1 MTCSYCRYPNLDDE
15 HRCRRCG
22 RPLSDSYAMAT
33 SGALATVPQPVRR
46 ESPPVAPPPAVEC
59 SPRQARLFHEKPT
72 GKVIP
77 FEALTSP
84 ELEAPL
90 IETPAK
96 ARTVTRT
103 SRGVQARRTAAPSDR
118 QPSLDF
124 LPPSPRSGRKPGAAV
139 EAVIFCDAPV
149 ATPTHRAFATAI
161 DGSMILIAFGL
172 FLVTFRLL
180 GGVFAFDKLMVLML
194 GASAA
199 LIGVFYGFVYV
210 WGSGRTPG
218 MRATGLTLIHF
229 DGYPPDRVSRW
240 MRYLAAC
247 LSYCACGLGILWAL
261 VDEESLAWHDHI
273 SKTFPT
279 FSRPETNF
287 VRHR

>member
-22 RPLSDSYAMAT
+22 RPLSDSYAMAI
-33 SGALATVPQPVRR
+33 SGALATLPQPVRR
-46 ESPPVAPPPAVEC
+46 ESPPVAPPPPAA
-59 SPRQARLFHEKPT
+59 SQPRQALLFYEKPT

-77 FEALTSP
+77 FEALASP
-84 ELEAPL
+84 ELEPPL
-90 IETPAK
+90 IEPPAK

-103 SRGVQARRTAAPSDR
+103 SSRLQVRRTAAPSDR

-124 LPPSPRSGRKPGAAV
+124 LPPSPPARKLGAAV
-139 EAVIFCDAPV
+139 EGVIFCDAPV
-149 ATPTHRAFATAI
+149 ATPTHRAFAAAI

-172 FLVTFRLL
+172 FLITFRLL

-194 GASAA
+194 GAAAA
-199 LIGVFYGFVYV
+199 LIGVFYGFVCV
-210 WGSGRTPG
+210 WGSGETPG

-240 MRYLAAC
+240 MRYVAAC

-279 FSRPETNF
+279 FCRPETNF
-287 VRHR
+287 VRR

>member
-22 RPLSDSYAMAT
+22 RPLSDSYAIAT
-33 SGALATVPQPVRR
+33 SGALATSPQPVRR
-46 ESPPVAPPPAVEC
+46 ESSPVVPPPPAAC
-59 SPRQARLFHEKPT
+59 PPRQALLFYEKPT

-77 FEALTSP
+77 FEALASP
-84 ELEAPL
+84 ELEPPL
-90 IETPAK
+90 IEPPAR

-103 SRGVQARRTAAPSDR
+103 SSRLQARRTAAPSDR

-124 LPPSPRSGRKPGAAV
+124 LPPSPPSRKLGAAV
-139 EAVIFCDAPV
+139 EGVIFCDAPV
-149 ATPTHRAFATAI
+149 ATPTHRAFAAAI

-172 FLVTFRLL
+172 FLTTFRLL

-194 GASAA
+194 GAAAA
-199 LIGVFYGFVYV
+199 LIGVFYGFVCV
-210 WGSGRTPG
+210 WGSGQTPG

-240 MRYLAAC
+240 MRYVAAC

-261 VDEESLAWHDHI
+261 VDEETLAWHDHI

-279 FSRPETNF
+279 FCRPETNF

>member
-1 MTCSYCRYPNLDDE
+1 M
-15 HRCRRCG
+15 
-22 RPLSDSYAMAT
+22 
-33 SGALATVPQPVRR
+33 
-46 ESPPVAPPPAVEC
+46 
-59 SPRQARLFHEKPT
+59 
-72 GKVIP
+72 
-77 FEALTSP
+77 P
-84 ELEAPL
+84 ELEPVHVG
-90 IETPAK
+90 PPPK
-96 ARTVTRT
+96 SKTVTRT
-103 SRGVQARRTAAPSDR
+103 SSRLQTRRTADPTDR

-124 LPPSPRSGRKPGAAV
+124 LPPSRPPGRKPGATV

-149 ATPTHRAFATAI
+149 ATPTHRAFAAAI
-161 DGSMILIAFGL
+161 DGSMVLIAFGL
-172 FLVTFRLL
+172 FLTTLHLL
-180 GGVFAFDKLMVLML
+180 GGTFASNKLMVLML
-194 GASAA
+194 GASAL
-199 LIGVFYGFVYV
+199 LIGAFYGFVCV

-229 DGYPPDRVSRW
+229 DGYPPDRLSRW
-240 MRYLAAC
+240 TRYFAAC

>member
-22 RPLSDSYAMAT
+22 RPLSDSYAIAT
-33 SGALATVPQPVRR
+33 SGALATSPQPVRR
-46 ESPPVAPPPAVEC
+46 ESSPVVPPPPAAC
-59 SPRQARLFHEKPT
+59 PPRQALLFYEKPT

-77 FEALTSP
+77 FEALASP
-84 ELEAPL
+84 ELEPPL
-90 IETPAK
+90 IEPPAR

-103 SRGVQARRTAAPSDR
+103 SSRLQARRTAAPSDR

-124 LPPSPRSGRKPGAAV
+124 LPPSPPSRKLGAAV
-139 EAVIFCDAPV
+139 EGVIFCDAPV
-149 ATPTHRAFATAI
+149 ATPTHRAFAAAI
-161 DGSMILIAFGL
+161 DGSMILIACGF
-172 FLVTFRLL
+172 FLTTFRLL
-180 GGVFAFDKLMVLML
+180 GGTFAFDKLMVLML
-194 GASAA
+194 AASAA
-199 LIGVFYGFVYV
+199 LIGAFYGFVCV
-210 WGSGRTPG
+210 WGSGQTPG

-240 MRYLAAC
+240 MRYVAAC

-261 VDEESLAWHDHI
+261 VDEETLAWHDHI

-279 FSRPETNF
+279 FCRPETNF